1 MLLGWLDYYRATIER
16 KCEGL
21 AVADLRRR
29 SVPPSALS
37 LLGLVRHLSEVERH
51 WFRGAWTGERPPAL
65 YCSRAVP
72 DADFS
77 EVDEADADA
86 ALAAW
91 RAECTHS
98 RRLLAGPLDLD
109 APTTRPLRGEPV
121 TRRWILVHMVEEYAR
136 HAGHADLLREAIDGS
151 TGL

>member
-1 MLLGWLDYYRATIER
+1 MLLRWLDYYRATIER
-16 KCEGL
+16 KVEGL
-21 AVADLRRR
+21 TGADLRRR

-51 WFRGAWTGERPPAL
+51 WFRGAWTGERPPTL

-77 EVDEADADA
+77 GVDGADANA
-86 ALAAW
+86 ALATW
-91 RAECTHS
+91 RAECAHS
-98 RRLLAGPLDLD
+98 RRLVAGPLDLE
-109 APTTRPLRGEPV
+109 APTTRQLRGEAI
-121 TRRWILVHMVEEYAR
+121 TRRWILVHMVEEYAH

-151 TGL
+151 TGV